1 MCFPRITKVLS
12 VSRRRRNKAKQE
24 EKKSKAVDWIEQST
38 DRVRNQQTNQS
49 TERHVGSHGRW
60 TLLSRYYLPVVEK
73 GAKIGVF
80 CLRGD
85 RRQQIPK
92 RTLAGREYDE
102 AV

>member
-1 MCFPRITKVLS
+1 M
-12 VSRRRRNKAKQE
+12 
-24 EKKSKAVDWIEQST
+24 
-38 DRVRNQQTNQS
+38 
-49 TERHVGSHGRW
+49 
-60 TLLSRYYLPVVEK
+60 LLLRYYLPVVEK

>member
-1 MCFPRITKVLS
+1 M
-12 VSRRRRNKAKQE
+12 
-24 EKKSKAVDWIEQST
+24 
-38 DRVRNQQTNQS
+38 
-49 TERHVGSHGRW
+49 
-60 TLLSRYYLPVVEK
+60 LLLRYYLPVVEK

-102 AV
+102 AVWAGSYGVHVWREGVLSRKKGLVDNC

>member
-49 TERHVGSHGRW
+49 TERHVGSRGRDFKKKKHNCDIYV
-60 TLLSRYYLPVVEK
+60 L
-73 GAKIGVF
+73 
-80 CLRGD
+80 
-85 RRQQIPK
+85 Q
-92 RTLAGREYDE
+92 E
-102 AV
+102 AVIAGEAFHSL

>member
-49 TERHVGSHGRW
+49 TERHVGSR
-60 TLLSRYYLPVVEK
+60 
-73 GAKIGVF
+73 
-80 CLRGD
+80 
-85 RRQQIPK
+85 
-92 RTLAGREYDE
+92 GREFKKKKHNCDIYVLQE
-102 AV
+102 AVIAGEAFHSL